1 MQVVMRQ
8 YQVEPAAVEAIAQR
22 MRETITHQFSH
33 ILPGFV
39 EYCLIDGG
47 DGRLVALGI
56 FADAGVA
63 AAAGQLAA
71 GYVRAHFAA
80 VVADIPHATEGTVI
94 VCVLGQGH
102 HAEDAS

>member
-1 MQVVMRQ
+1 MHVVMRQ

-22 MRETITHQFSH
+22 LRETITQHFSQ
-33 ILPGFV
+33 ILPGFI

-56 FADAGVA
+56 FADEAVA

-80 VVADIPHATEGTVI
+80 VVADIPHATEGTVM
-94 VCVLGQGH
+94 VRVVGQGH
-102 HAEDAS
+102 QAEGAR

>member
-1 MQVVMRQ
+1 MHFVMRQ
-8 YQVEPAAVEAIAQR
+8 YQVKSTAVETIGRQMQHA
-22 MRETITHQFSH
+22 ITHHFSQ
-33 ILPGFV
+33 ILPGFI

-56 FADAGVA
+56 FADEAVA

-94 VCVLGQGH
+94 VRVLGQGH
-102 HAEDAS
+102 QAEDAS